1 MLHLEV
7 RRLSEAG
14 TLREV
19 SKYGVFSGSYF
30 PAFGLN
36 TERYS
41 VSLRVQFKR
50 GRIRTR
56 KNSVFGHFSSSG
68 TYSDPS
74 VSGAALARGLP
85 LFELRHLLEEIW
97 L

>member
-1 MLHLEV
+1 M
-7 RRLSEAG
+7 S
-14 TLREV
+14 LREKCPNTDFFLV
-19 SKYGVFSGSYF
+19 HNQSKCG
-30 PAFGLN
+30 
-36 TERYS
+36 
-41 VSLRVQFKR
+41 K
-50 GRIRTR
+50 IRTR
-56 KNSVFGHFSSSG
+56 KNSGFGHFSSSG